1 MPGCDRS
8 SWGENSVSTPVGEG
22 RDGGRRGRRSRRPDP
37 GAGPAAALAE
47 RLWRLKKEAGDP
59 SYAEMA
65 SALGAAA
72 SKSSLAAAARGRSLP
87 TWGTTWEF
95 VRVLAVDRLGADPER
110 TEREWRAYWEE
121 ARDAL
126 TAAEDAAALPTGT
139 NPEPTSATGPPRANE
154 FADGDTQPVGVR
166 PRWRPYLYAV
176 AAAVVAGLVAGVVV
190 LVNAGHGSSAGK
202 GSADG
207 GASGEGTRANAGRR
221 DDSRFEGDV
230 TYPDGTRVRG
240 GTTFRKVWRI
250 RNTGDLHW
258 RRRYLLRVGSGP
270 CSAPKAVAMPDA
282 APGQAVDVGVQVT
295 APRTPG
301 RCRIYWKMGDEH
313 GRVLMPGKRPVF
325 LDVTVERP

>member
-1 MPGCDRS
+1 M
-8 SWGENSVSTPVGEG
+8 GEG

-37 GAGPAAALAE
+37 GEGPAAALAE

-59 SYAEMA
+59 SYAEMS

-72 SKSSLAAAARGRSLP
+72 SKSSLAAAARGRGLP

-139 NPEPTSATGPPRANE
+139 DPEPTSATPSPPADPPRANE
-154 FADGDTQPVGVR
+154 SVDGDTQPVGVR
-166 PRWRPYLYAV
+166 PRRRPYLYVV
-176 AAAVVAGLVAGVVV
+176 AAAVVAALVAGVVV

-202 GSADG
+202 DG
-207 GASGEGTRANAGRR
+207 KGGKDGEGTRANAGRR

-230 TYPDGTRVRG
+230 TYPDGTKVRG

-258 RRRYLLRVGSGP
+258 KRRYLLRVGSGP
-270 CSAPKAVAMPDA
+270 CSAPKSVAMPDA
-282 APGQAVDVGVQVT
+282 APGQAVDVGVRVT

-301 RCRIYWKMGDEH
+301 RCRIYWKMADEH
-313 GRVLMPGKRPVF
+313 GRVLMPDKRPVF
-325 LDVTVERP
+325 LDVAVVRP